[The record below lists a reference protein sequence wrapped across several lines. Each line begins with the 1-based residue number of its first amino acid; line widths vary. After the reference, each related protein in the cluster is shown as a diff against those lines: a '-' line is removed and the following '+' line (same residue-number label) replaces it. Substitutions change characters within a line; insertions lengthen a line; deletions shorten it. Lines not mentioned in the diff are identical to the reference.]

1 MNSLKASQF
10 DQNQFIEAIKNDG
23 YCVVEDLLDAAT
35 VKALKEANKQAIHK
49 EMNYHGSSDYQHY
62 GVVQCCPMYGE
73 PYLSLVE
80 NRQLFDPFDLIM
92 GEGSIIYVYITSS
105 MPPNDGNFSSRIH
118 VDRPRLFPNYCE
130 CLAGLI
136 MLDDFTAENGSTYV
150 LPGSHNTQEQP
161 DEKYFNMH
169 SIAIQAKAGSVLYF
183 NLRLWH
189 AGGINRT
196 NQWRDAIAIGV
207 VRPCL
212 KQKFDIP
219 GCIQD
224 QGISDSHLSDYAKQ
238 KLGYFAIPPKN
249 LNEFYGR
256 GTAKTYTEKSEW
268 EIAQKEKLKS

>member
-136 MLDDFTAENGSTYV
+136 MLDDFTAENLIKELRIILDDEAANHRIRYEMGRV
-150 LPGSHNTQEQP
+150 REMLGNPGAHQRAAEDYLQYIV
-161 DEKYFNMH
+161 K
-169 SIAIQAKAGSVLYF
+169 
-183 NLRLWH
+183 
-189 AGGINRT
+189 
-196 NQWRDAIAIGV
+196 
-207 VRPCL
+207 
-212 KQKFDIP
+212 
-219 GCIQD
+219 
-224 QGISDSHLSDYAKQ
+224 ISGLETS
-238 KLGYFAIPPKN
+238 
-249 LNEFYGR
+249 
-256 GTAKTYTEKSEW
+256 
-268 EIAQKEKLKS
+268 